1 MTARVVT
8 ALSMTLLAVP
18 AQSAGAA
25 SPARVTHATRVTKLL
40 GVLGQELLHLF
51 VEAKHARTKVL
62 DLSLLYF
69 EVLDQVFALVCEL
82 LVTLLLE
89 GCQFAV
95 HELD

>member
-1 MTARVVT
+1 MTAREVT
-8 ALSMTLLAVP
+8 ALSMALFAVP
-18 AQSAGAA
+18 AQSAGT
-25 SPARVTHATRVTKLL
+25 ARPTGVAHATGVTKLL

-62 DLSLLYF
+62 DLSLLYL